1 MILFAVRD
9 SDNHSV
15 GSSVES
21 SSGSAWFLTLLTL
34 RVQWLCCC
42 LFRRVRFL
50 SVFLNNAELN
60 FCLSFHIPEFN
71 VNLMFVWLSVVIWFC
86 FANVFTSS
94 SLYDLATICPRAIF
108 RYITSVCLDYF
119 YFHAQLWTV
128 DILSSCSLQFFFP
141 SCPLFK
147 YFSCWV

>member
-1 MILFAVRD
+1 MILFAVKY

-21 SSGSAWFLTLLTL
+21 SIGSAWFLILLTL
-34 RVQWLCCC
+34 HVQLLCCC

-50 SVFLNNAELN
+50 SVFLNYADLN
-60 FCLSFHIPEFN
+60 FCLSFHSPEFN

-94 SLYDLATICPRAIF
+94 SYNLTTICSHAIF
-108 RYITSVCLDYF
+108 RYITSVCLDVV

-128 DILSSCSLQFFFP
+128 DLLSSCSLPYFFP
-141 SCPLFK
+141 FLSFI
-147 YFSCWV
+147 